1 MRKKKNN
8 SPIISVKDTRFR
20 SALLAVMRRF
30 SRFWHPSKEVLTK
43 ARIARGIYTCNICK
57 KVVGPKEIKVD
68 HIEPVV
74 PVTGFTNW
82 DDIIGRLF
90 CGEEGLQAICHP
102 CHTVKTT
109 EENRKRKFWKKE
121 KAVLQ
126 YYKDK
131 QEKKEDE

>member
-8 SPIISVKDTRFR
+8 SPIISVTDARFKGV
-20 SALLAVMRRF
+20 LLAVMRRF

-43 ARIARGIYTCNICK
+43 ARIARGIYTCNLCK

-68 HIEPVV
+68 HIEPVM

-90 CGEEGLQAICHP
+90 CEESGLQAICAP
-102 CHTVKTT
+102 CHKIKTDD
-109 EENRKRKFWKKE
+109 ENRKRKFWKKE
-121 KAVLQ
+121 KAVLKYFKEQ
-126 YYKDK
+126 QD
-131 QEKKEDE
+131 KEDDN